1 MVYENIEFGEFE
13 CMKIR
18 IALTSFCLIGTT
30 KSNMT
35 FDDRN
40 RWARKVLSIGA
51 NGSSPKKFNAKVI
64 DIMFEPIVGL

>member
-1 MVYENIEFGEFE
+1 
-13 CMKIR
+13 
-18 IALTSFCLIGTT
+18 
-30 KSNMT
+30 MT

-51 NGSSPKKFNAKVI
+51 NGSSPKKFNAKVM